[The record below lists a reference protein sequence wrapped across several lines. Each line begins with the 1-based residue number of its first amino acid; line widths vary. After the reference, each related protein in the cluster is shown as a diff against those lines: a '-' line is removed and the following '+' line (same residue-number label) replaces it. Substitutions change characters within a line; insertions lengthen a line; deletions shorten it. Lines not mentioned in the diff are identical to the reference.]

1 MLARVIML
9 YNHFNMRIFLYP
21 LSALLCLSMLSSC
34 TEKDNLNAD
43 QLMAGVQ
50 IKALSFNI
58 LLDNPD
64 DGYTGWDN
72 RRIEVAKFL
81 DIQDP
86 DIIGLQEVLKNQLD
100 YIDKRLTD
108 YDYVGVGR
116 DDGIAA
122 GEFAPVFYNSDRFRL
137 IDSGT
142 FWLSETPGK
151 PSMGWDA
158 QINRICSYA
167 FLKDQK
173 TRKDIHFE

>member
-1 MLARVIML
+1 MLARIIML

-43 QLMAGVQ
+43 QFMAGVQ

-58 LLDNPD
+58 RFDNPD
-64 DGYTGWDN
+64 DGYTSWVN
-72 RRIEVAKFL
+72 RRLEAAKFL

-100 YIDKRLTD
+100 YIDKRLSG

-122 GEFAPVFYNSDRFRL
+122 GEFTPVFYNNDRFGL
-137 IDSGT
+137 MDSGT
-142 FWLSETPGK
+142 FWLSEMPGK
-151 PSMGWDA
+151 PSMGWDT
-158 QINRICSYA
+158 QINRISTYA

-173 TRKDIHFE
+173 TRKDILFE